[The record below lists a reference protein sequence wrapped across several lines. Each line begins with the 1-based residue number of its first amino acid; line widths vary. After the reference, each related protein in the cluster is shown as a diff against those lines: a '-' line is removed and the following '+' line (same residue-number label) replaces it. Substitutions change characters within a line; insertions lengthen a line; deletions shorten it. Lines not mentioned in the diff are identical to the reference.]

1 MSTYT
6 AIIPTETSDLYPTF
20 GVDIVSTLVLDEDGV
35 HTQDMQPVEWIEGG
49 EVMPEDPKD
58 AAFELA
64 KRAGWFIDT
73 SDQRMTE
80 SAQWI
85 ECPVEKIA

>member
-1 MSTYT
+1 
-6 AIIPTETSDLYPTF
+6 
-20 GVDIVSTLVLDEDGV
+20 
-35 HTQDMQPVEWIEGG
+35 MQPVEWIEGG
-49 EVMPEDPKD
+49 EVMPEDPQD